1 MLLYYM
7 ATYNPPTET
16 LPIFDSSV
24 FTNGNDLLSTAEGDA
39 RYLRFPSSQGSETIN
54 GDLSVSGA
62 LTAGTFAPSTIV
74 CNTINGTAVGT
85 AVNLYDETTRTGTVN
100 FNTGGSAKNMNI
112 GGTSTSTT
120 FAGTSVIMPVLQV
133 NGQATFQGNTQ
144 FGDAA
149 GDNIVPNGTLTK
161 PLIIGT
167 YSTTSSYSTTST
179 TPVITYLGG
188 TLKSSSSISNLATGT
203 FVYPMAGINPYDAFG
218 AVSLTAGTY
227 MFWMGI
233 NWEDSAAFDMTDIRM
248 GLSNVGT
255 LNGSSVEADFKAA
268 IPNYT
273 CYFHK
278 TDSATAAVNDSEN
291 RVLSSIFTLSTTT
304 AMYPFFVCNTS
315 VTVDTVSVSVFFVKI
330 GSA

>member
-1 MLLYYM
+1 M
-7 ATYNPPTET
+7 ATYDPPLQT

-24 FTNGNDLLSTAEGDA
+24 FINGADGLSTTEADA
-39 RYLRFPSSQGSETIN
+39 RYLRFPQSQGSETIN
-54 GDLSVSGA
+54 GNLSVSGA
-62 LTAGTFAPSTIV
+62 LTAGTFAPTTIS

-85 AVNLYDETTRTGTVN
+85 AVSLYNEALRTGTVN
-100 FNTGGSAKNMNI
+100 FNTGSSTKNMNI

-161 PLIIGT
+161 PFIVG
-167 YSTTSSYSTTST
+167 YSTTSSYSTTNST
-179 TPVITYLGG
+179 PLTTYLGG
-188 TLKSSSSISNLATGT
+188 TLETTNTFSNVATGT
-203 FVYPMAGINPYDAFG
+203 FVYAMASINPYDAAG

-233 NWEDSAAFDMTDIRM
+233 NWEDASAFDMTDCRM
-248 GLSNVGT
+248 GLINVGS
-255 LNGSSVEADFKAA
+255 LSGASNEADFRAA

-278 TDSATAAVNDSEN
+278 TDNATASGSDSEN

-304 AMYPFFVCNTS
+304 LMYPFFVCNTS
-315 VTVDTVSVSVFFVKI
+315 VIVDTVSVSVIFTKI